1 MNSAFITYSASFIA
15 KYVSCACAVFSL
27 GGRGVVPY
35 ISRIAMCLGFWG
47 RFGLETGINFAHF
60 GLESG
65 MVYKGTTVLYE
76 CVSRFNYN

>member
-1 MNSAFITYSASFIA
+1 MYPVHALYFPW
-15 KYVSCACAVFSL
+15 

-35 ISRIAMCLGFWG
+35 RSHIAMCLVFWG

>member
-1 MNSAFITYSASFIA
+1 MYPVHALYFPW
-15 KYVSCACAVFSL
+15 

-35 ISRIAMCLGFWG
+35 ISHIAMCLGFWG
-47 RFGLETGINFAHF
+47 RFGLETGIIFAHF